1 MHNLCSSNSAIC
13 PISEN
18 RRRLMQYTHKD
29 TCNNQTLTNPTTPL
43 GTLTQKTPPQNTLA
57 GNSWITSHLRVMSIV
72 LGLLNNL
79 TLFSSLSASKLR
91 KRTHFYWDLLIEP
104 EFWFTYAQPY
114 YKHINIGRTDMH
126 VGLFH
131 GNTLS
136 NQIHN
141 IQITNKMHFNV
152 YDVFYSL
159 NSHQY
164 VQGDTSII
172 IRIQRYKCCV
182 VLLTLHHN

>member
-1 MHNLCSSNSAIC
+1 MILQKHSNYQPCDTALNPKRPDCPTMKDVYEHCYLHFRSLTRFMPNSCCWSRCSVPHTEAHNMTI
-13 PISEN
+13 
-18 RRRLMQYTHKD
+18 
-29 TCNNQTLTNPTTPL
+29 NQWTIWHFTVHCQPAYWGKEL
-43 GTLTQKTPPQNTLA
+43 
-57 GNSWITSHLRVMSIV
+57 
-72 LGLLNNL
+72 
-79 TLFSSLSASKLR
+79 
-91 KRTHFYWDLLIEP
+91 THFYWDLLIEP
-104 EFWFTYAQPY
+104 EFWFTYAQPHH
-114 YKHINIGRTDMH
+114 KHINIGRIDMH
-126 VGLFH
+126 VVLFH
-131 GNTLS
+131 GNKLS

-159 NSHQY
+159 HSHQC